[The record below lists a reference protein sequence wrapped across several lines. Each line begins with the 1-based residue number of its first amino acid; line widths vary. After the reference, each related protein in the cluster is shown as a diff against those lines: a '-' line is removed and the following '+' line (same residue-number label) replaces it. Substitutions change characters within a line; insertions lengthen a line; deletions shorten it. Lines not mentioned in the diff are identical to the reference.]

1 MERIQKRNELTQ
13 SQKLMVFTLSM
24 SLYGLSSLAEELL
37 PALSLGPLVLSAKY
51 FAFVPIALCMLFN
64 PLYTAVGA
72 ATGALLFGGI
82 LAGQFG
88 GFGELEQFI
97 ALSLGLFVAGS
108 LVKDPKNRK
117 QIAVA
122 ALAGAIIHHGIGSAA
137 DVQQVMLGAGELQ
150 TVPGLAGL
158 LILAEIASFIS
169 AILVSGLLFGLL
181 PVLILVPLLHG
192 KIEPALGMDVR
203 GQVANLSTANEK
215 ARDVRFMAAAIL
227 LVGIAFISDY
237 LYEAGLNLEWQAN
250 FAEAFGNW
258 VLWLNLIAAALVAGM
273 TMTLM
278 AKHKRRSLT
287 AHYHEDRFIQ

>member
-1 MERIQKRNELTQ
+1 MEGIQKRNELTQ
-13 SQKLMVFTLSM
+13 SQKLLVFTLSM

-37 PALSLGPLVLSAKY
+37 PALALGPLILSAKY
-51 FAFVPIALCMLFN
+51 FAFVPIALSMLFS
-64 PLYTAVGA
+64 PFYTAIGA

-117 QIAVA
+117 QITIA
-122 ALAGAIIHHGIGSAA
+122 ALAGAFIYHGIGSAT
-137 DVQQVMLGAGELQ
+137 DIQQVLLGVRELQ
-150 TVPGLAGL
+150 TVPGLAGI
-158 LILAEIASFIS
+158 LILAEIGSFIS
-169 AILVSGLLFGLL
+169 AIIISGLLFGLF
-181 PVLILVPLLHG
+181 PVLFLVPYLNG
-192 KIEPALGMDVR
+192 KIEPALGMDAR
-203 GQVANLSTANEK
+203 GQSALLAAKEKVSDARFIVAS
-215 ARDVRFMAAAIL
+215 ML
-227 LVGIAFISDY
+227 LVGIAFVSDY

-287 AHYHEDRFIQ
+287 AHYHEDHFIQ